1 MTWVPG
7 ILPSMSLADG
17 GARQVSRLR
26 AVAHPVRLELLS
38 LLTGASLSAAEVARE
53 LDITQA
59 NASYHL
65 RVLLAAGLLVVA
77 GEEKVNGGV
86 AKKYRHPWDQPQPTA
101 QPEPGPATEA
111 DRVAEIRTMAEAIPR
126 RFARRQR
133 GAMSMFTDADLW
145 VEPGVWEQVLGL
157 VEQAANLIHAN
168 AKPPRT
174 EGTVRASL
182 SASAFRIE
190 DPR

>member
-1 MTWVPG
+1 MACAPG
-7 ILPSMSLADG
+7 ILPSMSLGDG
-17 GARQVSRLR
+17 DARQVSRLR
-26 AVAHPVRLELLS
+26 AVAHPVRLEMLS

-53 LDITQA
+53 IDISQA

-65 RVLLAAGLLVVA
+65 RVLLAAGLLIVA
-77 GEEKVNGGV
+77 GEEQVNGGV
-86 AKKYRHPWDQPQPTA
+86 AKKYRHPCDQPQPKA
-101 QPEPGPATEA
+101 QSESAPATEA

-133 GAMSMFTDADLW
+133 GATSIFTDADLW
-145 VEPGVWEQVLGL
+145 VEPNVWEQVLGL
-157 VEQAANLIHAN
+157 VEQAANLMHAN

-174 EGTVRASL
+174 EGTVRANL

-190 DPR
+190 DLR